1 MSAGGESVAFWRGD
15 APLVL
20 ASASP
25 VRAALLARSLI
36 PFEVRPSAID
46 ERAASIGIGDGARMA
61 QALALAKA
69 AAVARLHPGRLVLGC
84 DQTLTCDGELM
95 HKPADMAEARRQLVQ
110 LRGRTHRLHSA
121 LALCRDGATLWTGLA
136 EASMAMRRFSDAFL
150 DAYLHAA
157 GPDVLGSVGVYRY
170 ESLGAHLFDSVSGD
184 DATILGLPVLPL
196 LAGLRQ
202 HGYLAG

>member
-1 MSAGGESVAFWRGD
+1 MSTVFWQGA

-36 PFEVRPSAID
+36 PFEVVPSAID
-46 ERAASIGIGDGARMA
+46 ERAVSAAISDGVRMA
-61 QALALAKA
+61 ETLALAKA

-84 DQTLTCDGELM
+84 DQTLTCDGRLL

-110 LRGRTHRLHSA
+110 LRGRAHRLHSA

-136 EASMAMRRFSDAFL
+136 EAAMVMRRFSDEFL
-150 DAYLHAA
+150 EAYLYAA

-170 ESLGAHLFDSVSGD
+170 ESLGAHLFDRVSGD
-184 DATILGLPVLPL
+184 DSTILGLPLLPL

>member
-1 MSAGGESVAFWRGD
+1 MSTVFWQG
-15 APLVL
+15 ATPLVL

-25 VRAALLARSLI
+25 VRVALLARSLI
-36 PFEVRPSAID
+36 PFEVSPSAID
-46 ERAASIGIGDGARMA
+46 ERAVSADISDGAEMA
-61 QALALAKA
+61 AALALAKA
-69 AAVARLHPGRLVLGC
+69 TAVARLHPGRLVLGC
-84 DQTLTCDGELM
+84 DQTLTCDGQLM

-110 LRGRTHRLHSA
+110 LRGRAHRLHSA

-136 EASMAMRRFSDAFL
+136 EAAMVMRRFSDGFL
-150 DAYLHAA
+150 EAYLHAA

-170 ESLGAHLFDSVSGD
+170 ESLGAHLFDRVSGD
-184 DATILGLPVLPL
+184 DSTILGLPLLPL

>member
-1 MSAGGESVAFWRGD
+1 MSEK
-15 APLVL
+15 LVL
-20 ASASP
+20 ASGSP
-25 VRAALLARSLI
+25 FRKAMLENAGVPVETVPAGL
-36 PFEVRPSAID
+36 D
-46 ERAASIGIGDGARMA
+46 ERALEAPLKDSGTSPEDV
-61 QALALAKA
+61 ALVLAEAKA
-69 AAVARLHPGRLVLGC
+69 VEVSERKPGRLVLGC